1 MTRRDRLRKLLKA
14 CTEDAVSDLLYYG
27 PTMVLLKEE
36 DLKALVDAME
46 EAEELLG
53 EYCQH
58 WEGAPAPSEIR
69 TKNLHG
75 KLCELLRTTPAKK

>member
-1 MTRRDRLRKLLKA
+1 MKA
-14 CTEDAVSDLLYYG
+14 KANGHSRHIPLGGSGYHG

-36 DLKALVDAME
+36 DLKALVEAME